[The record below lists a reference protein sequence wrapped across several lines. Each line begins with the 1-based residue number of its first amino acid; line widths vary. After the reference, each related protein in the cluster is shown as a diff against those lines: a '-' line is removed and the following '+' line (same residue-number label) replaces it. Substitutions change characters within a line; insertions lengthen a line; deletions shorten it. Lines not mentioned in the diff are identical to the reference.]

1 LTGFAEYLIWQ
12 QQDQITGLLISDLNT
27 SFTMSR
33 NVIVKSQIVSDYPKV
48 HLFFSDIS
56 ILPANVK
63 IDKRYM
69 EQYNKR
75 QLIISCRYALT
86 KLHEGGH
93 FICKLLD
100 TLTRFTTGLIYL
112 LYRSFKSICILRP
125 FTLDPASS
133 ERFLI
138 CRELKYPVDISIIQY
153 LNSLLKYEKIEDILE
168 VISLKCLLESQFQQY
183 IADTSQR
190 LIQREIQGL
199 TKRLWYFNEK
209 NNQQIDL
216 ITEEDWNEAR
226 QCITIPRR
234 SKPLP
239 VEPDSSITLPPGWIK
254 EWSKREGRDY
264 YFNVTTGQSIW
275 EHPK

>member
-27 SFTMSR
+27 SFTMSK
-33 NVIVKSQIVSDYPKV
+33 NVIVKSQIDSNYPKV

-75 QLIISCRYALT
+75 QLIISCRYGLT

-112 LYRSFKSICILRP
+112 LYRSFKSICIVQP

-153 LNSLLKYEKIEDILE
+153 LNSLLKYEKIENILE

-199 TKRLWYFNEK
+199 NKRLWYFNQK
-209 NNQQIDL
+209 NDQQV
-216 ITEEDWNEAR
+216 
-226 QCITIPRR
+226 C
-234 SKPLP
+234 
-239 VEPDSSITLPPGWIK
+239 
-254 EWSKREGRDY
+254 
-264 YFNVTTGQSIW
+264 
-275 EHPK
+275 

>member
-1 LTGFAEYLIWQ
+1 MTGFAEYLIWQ